1 VKIAVIGAWDTY
13 LLLDSCGGE
22 GICRR
27 FLSFASGVLSVICIW
42 RADLQNYLE
51 NLHSEHAD
59 T

>member
-1 VKIAVIGAWDTY
+1 MIGGWNTY

-22 GICRR
+22 GISWR
-27 FLSFASGVLSVICIW
+27 FLSFASGVLSVICIR

-51 NLHSEHAD
+51 NLHSDHAG